1 MNRKNIINTL
11 AAYSGAKSY
20 LEIGIAGGRNF
31 QEVNIQ
37 RKLGVDPAP
46 QVNDPRVLR
55 ITSDDFFASNIEKF
69 DIIFID
75 GLHEHS
81 QVLRDIKNALMC
93 LAEGG
98 YIVCHDMNPQE
109 EEHQV
114 PTYSNQVIWN
124 GDSWKALVEARATI
138 PGIEVYTV
146 DSDHGCAVISK
157 KSNGVPLGKEV
168 LQMLDWKSFCAH
180 RREWLNLIS
189 VAAFLSKVQLVADLN
204 TFIQDPSNPEN
215 NLKLAEDY
223 DKISQYASAVSYYIR
238 AAERSQDPEMQYS
251 CLIRAATCFDKL
263 GTRGLSVRGLLNRAM
278 TILPKRPEAY
288 FHLARWFEREQQV
301 ESWVNCYTTASVG
314 LDVSDLDAAPLRI
327 PVDYPGK
334 WAILFEKAVSSW
346 WVGLCDD
353 SRDMFKELLTKHPL
367 DTTHRTAVIN
377 NLNFM
382 NQFVTKEIEHYDS
395 SKYSR
400 LRYQFTGWDQVQR
413 NSAEA
418 YQDMFVLLASG
429 AKRNGT
435 YLEIGAGNPTYGNN
449 TWLLESQFGWTGI
462 SIDLD
467 KSLVDEWPKHNRT
480 GCIHAN
486 ALEVDYAALLEKM
499 PQTIDYLQV
508 DIDPADVSLKA
519 LERVLT
525 TSGKTFGVVTFEHDS
540 YCQVTN
546 SIQEKAAA
554 LLTKAGYVNIVKNV
568 APDSWRNYEDW
579 WVHASYISSTSCIA
593 ELMHVVD
600 RSDRTKRAETIF
612 LA

>member
-1 MNRKNIINTL
+1 MNTIDEKKL
-11 AAYSGAKSY
+11 AAY
-20 LEIGIAGGRNF
+20 
-31 QEVNIQ
+31 
-37 RKLGVDPAP
+37 
-46 QVNDPRVLR
+46 
-55 ITSDDFFASNIEKF
+55 
-69 DIIFID
+69 
-75 GLHEHS
+75 
-81 QVLRDIKNALMC
+81 
-93 LAEGG
+93 
-98 YIVCHDMNPQE
+98 
-109 EEHQV
+109 
-114 PTYSNQVIWN
+114 
-124 GDSWKALVEARATI
+124 
-138 PGIEVYTV
+138 
-146 DSDHGCAVISK
+146 
-157 KSNGVPLGKEV
+157 
-168 LQMLDWKSFCAH
+168 
-180 RREWLNLIS
+180 
-189 VAAFLSKVQLVADLN
+189 
-204 TFIQDPSNPEN
+204 IQDPEDPEAN
-215 NLKLAEDY
+215 FALALEY
-223 DKISQYASAVSYYIR
+223 HSIGQLASAVSFFTR
-238 AAERSQDPEMQYS
+238 AAERSPVKEMQYE
-251 CLIRAATCFDKL
+251 CLLRAALCFITQ
-263 GTRGLSVRGLLNRAM
+263 GTRGLSVRGLLSRAI
-278 TILPKRPEAY
+278 TILPTRPEAY
-288 FHLARWFEREQQV
+288 FLLSRWYEREQTV
-301 ESWVNCYTTASVG
+301 ESWVNCYTYASIA
-314 LDVSDLDAAPLRI
+314 LATCDFQCAPLRTD
-327 PVDYPGK
+327 VEYPGYYGV
-334 WAILFEKAVSSW
+334 LFEKAVSSW

-353 SRDMFKELLTKHPL
+353 SRDMFKELLTKHSL
-367 DTTHRTAVIN
+367 DSTHRTAVIN

-413 NSAEA
+413 NYAEA

-467 KSLVDEWPKHNRT
+467 KSLVDEWPKHNRA

-519 LERVLT
+519 LERVLA
-525 TSGKTFGVVTFEHDS
+525 TSGKTFGVVTFEHDA

-546 SIQEKAAA
+546 SIQDKAAA
-554 LLTKAGYVNIVKNV
+554 LLTGAGYVNIVKNV

-579 WVHASYISSTSCIA
+579 WVHASYISSVSCIA